1 MNISW
6 CKTGY
11 LILCP
16 NYVFSFIDT
25 FQIFIED
32 QNIRN
37 LNLKAYRAQIGCVQ
51 QETTIFEGTITEN
64 IRLGKL
70 NATQEEIEEAAKDAN
85 IHEFISR
92 LPEGYNT
99 LITGDS
105 VGMSRGQRR
114 QIAIARALIRKPKL
128 LLLDEATSAL
138 DTRSELAV
146 REAIDRGSKGRTVV
160 FATHRLAD
168 VRNADLIIMLERGR
182 IKESGTHQQLL
193 ELDGLYAAMLRS
205 QVMDLQQELHLS
217 Q

>member
-1 MNISW
+1 M
-6 CKTGY
+6 
-11 LILCP
+11 CP

-92 LPEGYNT
+92 LPEVNV
-99 LITGDS
+99 LS
-105 VGMSRGQRR
+105 
-114 QIAIARALIRKPKL
+114 L
-128 LLLDEATSAL
+128 LLFS
-138 DTRSELAV
+138 
-146 REAIDRGSKGRTVV
+146 IRGDAG
-160 FATHRLAD
+160 
-168 VRNADLIIMLERGR
+168 
-182 IKESGTHQQLL
+182 LL
-193 ELDGLYAAMLRS
+193 FY
-205 QVMDLQQELHLS
+205 
-217 Q
+217 

>member
-1 MNISW
+1 MQKLDVTW
-6 CKTGY
+6 HTV
-11 LILCP
+11 ILP
-16 NYVFSFIDT
+16 FDFP
-25 FQIFIED
+25 FQ
-32 QNIRN
+32 
-37 LNLKAYRAQIGCVQ
+37 
-51 QETTIFEGTITEN
+51 
-64 IRLGKL
+64 
-70 NATQEEIEEAAKDAN
+70 
-85 IHEFISR
+85 
-92 LPEGYNT
+92 GYNT

-105 VGMSRGQRR
+105 VGMSRGQKR